1 MYFMYLLTDA
11 LLLKIIQ
18 CLSSILD
25 RQTGIAGQFSSGNFF
40 HVFIVRER
48 QKLVNRISK
57 SGIENPSKCNSN

>member
-11 LLLKIIQ
+11 LLLKILQ

-48 QKLVNRISK
+48 EKLVK
-57 SGIENPSKCNSN
+57 